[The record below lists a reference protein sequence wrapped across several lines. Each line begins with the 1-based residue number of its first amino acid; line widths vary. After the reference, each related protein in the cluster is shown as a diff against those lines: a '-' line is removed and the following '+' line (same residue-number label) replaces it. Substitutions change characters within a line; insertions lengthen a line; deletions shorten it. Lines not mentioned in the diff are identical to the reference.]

1 MMMILWTLACGIG
14 QREEC
19 RVAKSQ
25 ALSDWEQVSDYYD
38 RMASLEEPR
47 LAETEAQVT
56 AMGKEVEKAERRRR
70 RAQNNRNTGLID
82 LRDGS
87 ELIDAQ
93 ASAAMSVEQ
102 GRAKRARD
110 ESADAQAKATLERI
124 EIADHL
130 EELRLSA
137 ELSRS
142 IHAALRAGPWS
153 LAMERLSESTQ
164 LRDTELI
171 GIAVQASEKA
181 QGLCKE
187 F

>member
-25 ALSDWEQVSDYYD
+25 ALSDWEQVSGYYE

-47 LAETEAQVT
+47 LAETKAQVD
-56 AMGKEVEKAERRRR
+56 AMGKERQKAERRRR
-70 RAQNNRNTGLID
+70 RAQTKRNTGLVD

-87 ELIDAQ
+87 EIIDAQ
-93 ASAAMSVEQ
+93 ASAAMSLEQ

-110 ESADAQAKATLERI
+110 ESADAQAEATLELM

-130 EELRLSA
+130 EELRFSA

-142 IHAALRAGPWS
+142 IHADLKAGAWS
-153 LAMERLSESTQ
+153 LAMERLSESTN
-164 LRDTELI
+164 LGETELI

-181 QGLCKE
+181 QGLCKGL
-187 F
+187 